1 MMHTWSLISYCFCS
15 RINFHFEEN
24 PYFEND
30 VLTKEFHLGSSGKS
44 GGYVVRDEAGVC
56 VCGLVGVGENLQP
69 LSTVTVTKS

>member
-1 MMHTWSLISYCFCS
+1 MQLHFNLYDAYLSLISYCFCS

-44 GGYVVRDEAGVC
+44 GGKDVVDDEAGVC
-56 VCGLVGVGENLQP
+56 MWVGRCWGKS
-69 LSTVTVTKS
+69 STS